1 MEIEKEIKGE
11 TDALTAEIGE
21 DRPLMAAKP
30 ITVIRVEEQIVYDKN
45 KKQIGTKINLYCTH
59 PDVRERAIE
68 ISKVKYLS
76 GNTLKISGLWIN
88 RDDEGKLIYRS
99 ALAHMLRYH
108 NAKRTLD
115 LIGHVLQ
122 TVEDEQGYLVI
133 KAY

>member
-1 MEIEKEIKGE
+1 MEIEKEIKGD

-30 ITVIRVEEQIVYDKN
+30 IIVIRAEEQVVYDKN
-45 KKQIGTKINLYCTH
+45 KKQVGTKLNLACTH
-59 PDVRERAIE
+59 PDIKDRAIE

-76 GNTLKISGLWIN
+76 GNQLKISGLWIN

-99 ALAHMLRYH
+99 ALAHMLRFH
-108 NAKRTLD
+108 NTNRIID